1 MMSSLWLFGAE
12 SAWRVDTRRPSTRAD
27 HLIRVVAANRPEWRK
42 MRRKSGEQGSAA
54 VAFTLATFLVIFT
67 VVTVYLFLA
76 KIWWFPPAIS
86 DFGAQIDAQFHR
98 TLIIT
103 GIVFVLAQLGLALA
117 IFRSRDRGQKASFFE
132 GNAVIEFIW
141 TLATVIMFVGLG
153 LYGEHAWAEAHFQG
167 AARGALQL
175 EVTGQQF
182 AWNFRY
188 AGPDGKF
195 GGTKPELVSASS
207 GNPLGLDPRDPAS
220 KDDVVSPVAYVPV
233 GQEVELLIK
242 TQDVTH
248 SFYVRELRLK
258 QDAVPGMTI
267 HMHFNATVPG
277 EYELACAELC
287 GLGHYRMRSFV
298 SVVSRDEFDKW
309 MGDQE
314 AALQQQ

>member
-1 MMSSLWLFGAE
+1 
-12 SAWRVDTRRPSTRAD
+12 
-27 HLIRVVAANRPEWRK
+27 
-42 MRRKSGEQGSAA
+42 MRRKKGEKGSAA
-54 VAFTLATFLVIFT
+54 IAFALATFLVIFT
-67 VVTVYLFLA
+67 GVTVYLFVA
-76 KIWWFPPAIS
+76 KIWWFPPAITQ
-86 DFGAQIDAQFHR
+86 FGTQIDAQFHR

-103 GIVFVLAQLGLALA
+103 GITFVLAQLGLAYA
-117 IFRSRDRGQKASFFE
+117 IFQSRDRGQKASFFE
-132 GNAVIEFIW
+132 GNAAMEFIW

-167 AARGALQL
+167 AAPGALQL

-220 KDDVVSPVAYVPV
+220 KDDIVSPVAYVPV
-233 GQEVELLIK
+233 GHEVELLIR

-267 HMHFNATVPG
+267 HMHFNPEVTG
-277 EYELACAELC
+277 QYELACAELC

-298 SVVSRDEFDKW
+298 NVVSQEEYDKW
-309 MGDQE
+309 VSDQE
-314 AALQQQ
+314 TALQQQ